1 MTLTQRLIRGL
12 LLVGVLVLCTA
23 LIAAHGLRGIAVVVG
38 VAVLASAVQTRAF
51 RTTERAL
58 VRLTGSRQRAA
69 MAVMGLVIVV
79 VVAVSVIEAI
89 R

>member
-79 VVAVSVIEAI
+79 VVAVTVIEAI

>member
-1 MTLTQRLIRGL
+1 MTLTQRLIRSL
-12 LLVGVLVLCTA
+12 LLFGVLVLCTA

>member
-38 VAVLASAVQTRAF
+38 VAVLASTVQTRAF

-79 VVAVSVIEAI
+79 VVAVTVIEAI